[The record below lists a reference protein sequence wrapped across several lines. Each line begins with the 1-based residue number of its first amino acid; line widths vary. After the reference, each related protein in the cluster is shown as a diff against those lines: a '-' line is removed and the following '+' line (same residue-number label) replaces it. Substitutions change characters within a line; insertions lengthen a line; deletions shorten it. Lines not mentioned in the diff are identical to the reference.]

1 MGKNCV
7 MIMLLDK
14 CHLML
19 LIRNY
24 MDNVILFH
32 QSQLCL
38 LQNGIDSSCGCCLRR
53 LTTAFNMTVQ
63 VALSSKSFL
72 AKGTLEFL
80 QMHVV
85 MVFQRCFLRELSIAD
100 VTDKVLVFGMNN
112 RMDTQV
118 RLGAELFPARLTRN
132 LSLDVGLTAD
142 NMFRLVL
149 FITGDRLELL
159 STLGAQVRLFQS
171 LTGMFV
177 GKVTSETLDS
187 LKLDFTTFNRALDDL
202 QSRFVVFQNMIGI
215 VGFFIEFLAAIS
227 AFIAVL

>member
-1 MGKNCV
+1 M
-7 MIMLLDK
+7 
-14 CHLML
+14 
-19 LIRNY
+19 NY
-24 MDNVILFH
+24 VIFFY

-38 LQNGIDSSCGCCLRR
+38 LQNGVDSSCSCCLGR
-53 LTTAFNMTVQ
+53 LTTSFDMTVQ
-63 VALSSKSFL
+63 ISLSSKSFL

-85 MVFQRCFLRELSIAD
+85 MVFQRCFLSELSIAN

-118 RLGAELFPARLTRN
+118 RLGAELFPARLARN

-149 FITGDRLELL
+149 FIAGDRLELL
-159 STLGAQVRLFQS
+159 ATLGAQIGLFQS
-171 LTGMFV
+171 LTGMLV
-177 GKVTSETLDS
+177 GKMTSETLDS
-187 LKLDFTTFNRALDDL
+187 LKLDFTTFNWALDDL
-202 QSRFVVFQNMIGI
+202 QTGFVVFQNMIGV
-215 VGFFIEFLAAIS
+215 VGFFVEFLAAIS